1 MGYPNVFHLV
11 SAIYKKTG
19 VSCVLIGGFAVN
31 YYKVARHTADVDFL
45 ITKDD
50 FAKISELLKKAGYRP
65 YAIEEVFARFA
76 TKGPYL
82 MDLDFMFID
91 KDTLDKIVKKG
102 RKISIA
108 EQEFMIPSLDH
119 LIALK
124 LHSIK
129 YNPKIRENKDLPD
142 IISLIRINKVSYK
155 SSEFRQLCDK
165 YGTKEIYDKILD
177 RV

>member
-1 MGYPNVFHLV
+1 MEYQTVFHLV
-11 SAIYKKTG
+11 SGIYKKTG
-19 VSCVLIGGFAVN
+19 ISCVLIGGFAVN

-65 YAIEEVFARFA
+65 YAVEEVFARFS

-91 KDTLDKIVKKG
+91 KETLDKIVREG
-102 RKISIA
+102 RKIHIA
-108 EQEFMIPSLDH
+108 EQEFTIPSLNH

-155 SSEFRQLCDK
+155 DPEFRRLCEK
-165 YGTKEIYDKILD
+165 YGTREIYNKILD